1 MTHSDCIAY
10 LRTLPD
16 ASVDSCVTD
25 PPYELGFMGKKWD
38 SSGIAYFVELWREVL
53 RVLKPGAHLLAFGG
67 TRTHHRMVCAIEDA
81 GFEIRD
87 EMQYLYGSGFPK
99 SANVSKMI
107 DQQERDKWLKVG
119 KAIDNTSE
127 ASILEAW
134 KNYSENAPT
143 AGVIFQSESP
153 EAGQHTPACDSV
165 LVTARQRASR
175 ESNSSNA
182 SGVTVLLSEVLPIF
196 AGNPIALRN
205 AVVAELNGL
214 AESAG
219 SQRSMFDS
227 ALCAAKESQSESTA
241 ATLRAGE
248 ALMTWL
254 GKTKSSSKADTDAL
268 CAALTD
274 DLRRITL
281 SQSKTF
287 QSFDTTQQTAFVSAT
302 TATITES
309 TAASL
314 ISFTVATLR
323 SKAIDKAAGAER
335 DVVGKNENW
344 RPAKTHGGAGFDSAV
359 GSGPA
364 TMDIT
369 APATAAAKQWDGWGT
384 ALKPA
389 CEPICVARKPLC
401 GTVAANVLKHGTGG
415 INVDGCRVEWK
426 SQDDLSA
433 QARAF
438 SPNST
443 AWTGGHNDKAGTAN
457 FACASKGPANPTNP
471 QGRWPANVILS
482 HAEGCVCTGTK
493 RVKGQADRGLE
504 QTQARSWKNSSTAG
518 INRTGHA
525 DASGLEL
532 VEAWQCVEGC
542 PVRLLDAQSG
552 ESKNTTGV
560 RDPNGTMGYHGGASG
575 LPGIVSG
582 HSDTGGASR
591 FFYTAKASKSDREH
605 FNTHATVKPLAL
617 MRYLVRLVTP
627 PGGVVLDMF
636 AGSGTTLVAARQE
649 GFRFL
654 GCDAD
659 EGHVRIAQD
668 RLALELPF
676 ET

>member
-38 SSGIAYFVELWREVL
+38 SSGIAYSVELWREVL

-87 EMQYLYGSGFPK
+87 EMQWLYGSGFPK
-99 SANVSKMI
+99 SLDV
-107 DQQERDKWLKVG
+107 
-119 KAIDNTSE
+119 
-127 ASILEAW
+127 
-134 KNYSENAPT
+134 
-143 AGVIFQSESP
+143 
-153 EAGQHTPACDSV
+153 
-165 LVTARQRASR
+165 
-175 ESNSSNA
+175 
-182 SGVTVLLSEVLPIF
+182 
-196 AGNPIALRN
+196 
-205 AVVAELNGL
+205 
-214 AESAG
+214 
-219 SQRSMFDS
+219 
-227 ALCAAKESQSESTA
+227 
-241 ATLRAGE
+241 
-248 ALMTWL
+248 
-254 GKTKSSSKADTDAL
+254 
-268 CAALTD
+268 
-274 DLRRITL
+274 
-281 SQSKTF
+281 
-287 QSFDTTQQTAFVSAT
+287 
-302 TATITES
+302 
-309 TAASL
+309 
-314 ISFTVATLR
+314 

-401 GTVAANVLKHGTGG
+401 GTVAANVLAHGTGG
-415 INVDGCRVEWK
+415 INVDGSRID
-426 SQDDLSA
+426 SGNTHGSA
-433 QARAF
+433 SSAGLGSGNPASGVPF
-438 SPNST
+438 V
-443 AWTGGHNDKAGTAN
+443 GGVISAPH
-457 FACASKGPANPTNP
+457 P

-493 RVKGQADRGLE
+493 RVKGSDAGVTR
-504 QTQARSWKNSSTAG
+504 TTAEG
-518 INRTGHA
+518 WGMAKERRNVKHA
-525 DASGLEL
+525 DADGLET

-552 ESKNTTGV
+552 ERPTGGPGITNADNIK
-560 RDPNGTMGYHGGASG
+560 REWGGLNGTRQSIGYG
-575 LPGIVSG
+575 
-582 HSDTGGASR
+582 DTGGASR
-591 FFYTAKASKSDREH
+591 FFKTFHPAEGSRMFYSAKTPSNQRLKVLHCDCEAAKNKECQKPDLNQNAKTAGHSQSKAISDEHSTDAAGSSTSSFGSKPLDLFQQDSASTTSTKTSRTTDSKTCGLSALPSTSESTADASCETASGGSRAESAESENQSGEKTGISPAKDGRSTDDASPVISESWLKKSACGKCGKPLREVG
-605 FNTHATVKPLAL
+605 HATQKPLAL

>member
-38 SSGIAYFVELWREVL
+38 SSGIAYSVELWREVL
-53 RVLKPGAHLLAFGG
+53 RALKPGAHLLAFGG

-87 EMQYLYGSGFPK
+87 EMQWLYGSGFPK
-99 SANVSKMI
+99 SLDVSK
-107 DQQERDKWLKVG
+107 
-119 KAIDNTSE
+119 T
-127 ASILEAW
+127 
-134 KNYSENAPT
+134 
-143 AGVIFQSESP
+143 
-153 EAGQHTPACDSV
+153 
-165 LVTARQRASR
+165 
-175 ESNSSNA
+175 
-182 SGVTVLLSEVLPIF
+182 
-196 AGNPIALRN
+196 
-205 AVVAELNGL
+205 
-214 AESAG
+214 
-219 SQRSMFDS
+219 
-227 ALCAAKESQSESTA
+227 
-241 ATLRAGE
+241 
-248 ALMTWL
+248 
-254 GKTKSSSKADTDAL
+254 
-268 CAALTD
+268 
-274 DLRRITL
+274 
-281 SQSKTF
+281 
-287 QSFDTTQQTAFVSAT
+287 
-302 TATITES
+302 
-309 TAASL
+309 
-314 ISFTVATLR
+314 
-323 SKAIDKAAGAER
+323 IDKAAGAER
-335 DVVGKNENW
+335 EVVGPSRWNIVKGSNEKQEGCLI
-344 RPAKTHGGAGFDSAV
+344 RPGGKHDE
-359 GSGPA
+359 
-364 TMDIT
+364 T

-401 GTVAANVLKHGTGG
+401 GTVAANVLAHGTGA
-415 INVDGCRVEWK
+415 INVDGSRID
-426 SQDDLSA
+426 SGGTHGSA
-433 QARAF
+433 SSAGLGSGKPASGVPF
-438 SPNST
+438 V
-443 AWTGGHNDKAGTAN
+443 GGVISAPH
-457 FACASKGPANPTNP
+457 P

-493 RVKGQADRGLE
+493 RVKGTQEAP
-504 QTQARSWKNSSTAG
+504 QTAKRASEGWGMEASGKKP
-518 INRTGHA
+518 GHA
-525 DASGLEL
+525 DADGLET

-552 ESKNTTGV
+552 ESKSTTGV

>member
-38 SSGIAYFVELWREVL
+38 SSGIAYSVELWREVL
-53 RVLKPGAHLLAFGG
+53 RALKPGAHLLAFGG

-87 EMQYLYGSGFPK
+87 EMQWLYGSGFPK
-99 SANVSKMI
+99 SLDVSKMI
-107 DQQERDKWLKVG
+107 DQQERNKWLNVS
-119 KAIDNTSE
+119 KAIDNIDQST
-127 ASILEAW
+127 IMEAW
-134 KNYSENAPT
+134 KERSKTAINAGLSFRSELPGVGLPT
-143 AGVIFQSESP
+143 PS
-153 EAGQHTPACDSV
+153 CDSV
-165 LVTARQRASR
+165 PVS
-175 ESNSSNA
+175 
-182 SGVTVLLSEVLPIF
+182 VLLQ
-196 AGNPIALRN
+196 ANPKSSDAIAI
-205 AVVAELNGL
+205 VAELSSSEAPLTSKGL
-214 AESAG
+214 ALSVLSSAG
-219 SQRSMFDS
+219 ENEKRDRAKSAESLPRSDQ
-227 ALCAAKESQSESTA
+227 AKSSDIGIVQCDVREWPSESTA

-274 DLRRITL
+274 DLRHITL

-287 QSFDTTQQTAFVSAT
+287 QSFDTTQQTAFVSAI

-335 DVVGKNENW
+335 EVVGENPNN
-344 RPAKTHGGAGFDSAV
+344 RPNCAGKQTRSMAAPITV
-359 GSGPA
+359 QP
-364 TMDIT
+364 IT
-369 APATAAAKQWDGWGT
+369 APATDAAKQWQGWGT

-401 GTVAANVLKHGTGG
+401 GTVAANVLAHGTGA
-415 INVDGCRVEWK
+415 INVDGSRID
-426 SQDDLSA
+426 SGGTHGSA
-433 QARAF
+433 SSAGLGSGKPASGVPF
-438 SPNST
+438 V
-443 AWTGGHNDKAGTAN
+443 GGVISAPH
-457 FACASKGPANPTNP
+457 P

-493 RVKGQADRGLE
+493 RVKGSDAGVTR
-504 QTQARSWKNSSTAG
+504 TTAEG
-518 INRTGHA
+518 WGMAKERRNVKHA
-525 DASGLEL
+525 DADGLET

-552 ESKNTTGV
+552 TLTSPAPYVRGSSVGAKGIYGKGMGDKAQGV
-560 RDPNGTMGYHGGASG
+560 DQDGY
-575 LPGIVSG
+575 
-582 HSDTGGASR
+582 SDTGGASR
-591 FFYTAKASKSDREH
+591 FFYTAKASRSEREH

>member
-38 SSGIAYFVELWREVL
+38 SSGIAYSVELWREVL
-53 RVLKPGAHLLAFGG
+53 RTLKPGAHLLAFGG

-87 EMQYLYGSGFPK
+87 EMQWLYGSGFPK
-99 SANVSKMI
+99 SLDVSKAVEKVDAVEARLSRRYLFTEWMVSVCPLTGAEMDKVCGTNTMGRHWTDRPPGGKQPDVATREHFEKLRPHFTCAVPDWI
-107 DQQERDKWLKVG
+107 EKLVDERTV
-119 KAIDNTSE
+119 E
-127 ASILEAW
+127 
-134 KNYSENAPT
+134 SEN
-143 AGVIFQSESP
+143 FK
-153 EAGQHTPACDSV
+153 
-165 LVTARQRASR
+165 RR
-175 ESNSSNA
+175 E
-182 SGVTVLLSEVLPIF
+182 
-196 AGNPIALRN
+196 
-205 AVVAELNGL
+205 
-214 AESAG
+214 
-219 SQRSMFDS
+219 
-227 ALCAAKESQSESTA
+227 
-241 ATLRAGE
+241 
-248 ALMTWL
+248 
-254 GKTKSSSKADTDAL
+254 
-268 CAALTD
+268 
-274 DLRRITL
+274 
-281 SQSKTF
+281 
-287 QSFDTTQQTAFVSAT
+287 
-302 TATITES
+302 
-309 TAASL
+309 
-314 ISFTVATLR
+314 
-323 SKAIDKAAGAER
+323 
-335 DVVGKNENW
+335 VVGKHPEGSS
-344 RPAKTHGGAGFDSAV
+344 PGGFGEHRFTFNSQ
-359 GSGPA
+359 
-364 TMDIT
+364 DIT
-369 APATAAAKQWDGWGT
+369 APATAAAKQWQGWGT

-401 GTVAANVLKHGTGG
+401 GTVAANVLAHGTGA
-415 INVDGCRVEWK
+415 INVDGSRID
-426 SQDDLSA
+426 SGGTHGSA
-433 QARAF
+433 SSAGLGSGKPASGVPF
-438 SPNST
+438 V
-443 AWTGGHNDKAGTAN
+443 GGVISAPHPK
-457 FACASKGPANPTNP
+457 
-471 QGRWPANVILS
+471 GRWPANVILS

-525 DASGLEL
+525 DADGLET

-552 ESKNTTGV
+552 ESKSTTGV

-591 FFYTAKASKSDREH
+591 FFYTAKSSKSDREH

>member
-1 MTHSDCIAY
+1 MNTMTHSDCIAY

-38 SSGIAYFVELWREVL
+38 SSGIAYSVELWREVL
-53 RVLKPGAHLLAFGG
+53 RALKPGAHLLAFGG

-87 EMQYLYGSGFPK
+87 EMQWLYGSGFPK
-99 SANVSKMI
+99 SLDV
-107 DQQERDKWLKVG
+107 
-119 KAIDNTSE
+119 
-127 ASILEAW
+127 
-134 KNYSENAPT
+134 
-143 AGVIFQSESP
+143 
-153 EAGQHTPACDSV
+153 
-165 LVTARQRASR
+165 
-175 ESNSSNA
+175 
-182 SGVTVLLSEVLPIF
+182 
-196 AGNPIALRN
+196 
-205 AVVAELNGL
+205 
-214 AESAG
+214 
-219 SQRSMFDS
+219 
-227 ALCAAKESQSESTA
+227 
-241 ATLRAGE
+241 
-248 ALMTWL
+248 
-254 GKTKSSSKADTDAL
+254 
-268 CAALTD
+268 
-274 DLRRITL
+274 
-281 SQSKTF
+281 
-287 QSFDTTQQTAFVSAT
+287 
-302 TATITES
+302 
-309 TAASL
+309 
-314 ISFTVATLR
+314 
-323 SKAIDKAAGAER
+323 SKAIDKAAGELQTQS
-335 DVVGKNENW
+335 VGFNV
-344 RPAKTHGGAGFDSAV
+344 AGKS
-359 GSGPA
+359 SGLGTIQRQELRSDNPNYSPY
-364 TMDIT
+364 
-369 APATAAAKQWDGWGT
+369 APATPAAAQWAGWGT

-401 GTVAANVLKHGTGG
+401 GTVAANVLAHGTGG
-415 INVDGCRVEWK
+415 INVDGCRIGMNEP
-426 SQDDLSA
+426 D
-433 QARAF
+433 RAAYEEKRRSF
-438 SPNST
+438 
-443 AWTGGHNDKAGTAN
+443 AGTKTNNGRAVTFNSGPVLSPEQLIAN
-457 FACASKGPANPTNP
+457 SAK
-471 QGRWPANVILS
+471 GRWPANVILS

-518 INRTGHA
+518 INRTGYA
-525 DASGLEL
+525 DADGLET

-552 ESKNTTGV
+552 ERPTGGPGITNADNIK
-560 RDPNGTMGYHGGASG
+560 REWGGLNGTFQSIGYG
-575 LPGIVSG
+575 
-582 HSDTGGASR
+582 DTGGASS

>member
-1 MTHSDCIAY
+1 MNTMTHSDCIAY

-38 SSGIAYFVELWREVL
+38 SSGIAYSVELWREVL

-67 TRTHHRMVCAIEDA
+67 SRTHHRMVCAIEDA

-87 EMQYLYGSGFPK
+87 EMQWLYGSGFPK
-99 SANVSKMI
+99 SLDV
-107 DQQERDKWLKVG
+107 
-119 KAIDNTSE
+119 
-127 ASILEAW
+127 
-134 KNYSENAPT
+134 
-143 AGVIFQSESP
+143 
-153 EAGQHTPACDSV
+153 
-165 LVTARQRASR
+165 
-175 ESNSSNA
+175 
-182 SGVTVLLSEVLPIF
+182 
-196 AGNPIALRN
+196 
-205 AVVAELNGL
+205 
-214 AESAG
+214 
-219 SQRSMFDS
+219 
-227 ALCAAKESQSESTA
+227 
-241 ATLRAGE
+241 
-248 ALMTWL
+248 
-254 GKTKSSSKADTDAL
+254 
-268 CAALTD
+268 
-274 DLRRITL
+274 
-281 SQSKTF
+281 
-287 QSFDTTQQTAFVSAT
+287 
-302 TATITES
+302 
-309 TAASL
+309 
-314 ISFTVATLR
+314 

-335 DVVGKNENW
+335 EVVGTKLG
-344 RPAKTHGGAGFDSAV
+344 RPGMSKDGSNQRNGFDAAF
-359 GSGPA
+359 GGDASGAMP
-364 TMDIT
+364 TDIT
-369 APATAAAKQWDGWGT
+369 APATAAAAQWDGWGT

-389 CEPICVARKPLC
+389 CEPICVARKPLE
-401 GTVAANVLKHGTGG
+401 GTVAANTLKHGTGG
-415 INVDGCRVEWK
+415 INVDGCRIK
-426 SQDDLSA
+426 AADGDYDHPGDT
-433 QARAF
+433 
-438 SPNST
+438 SPSST
-443 AWTGGHNDKAGTAN
+443 GVCFGAMPNKETQRPPHA
-457 FACASKGPANPTNP
+457 
-471 QGRWPANVILS
+471 QGRWPSNCLLS

-493 RVKGQADRGLE
+493 RVKGSDAGMTR
-504 QTQARSWKNSSTAG
+504 TTAEG
-518 INRTGHA
+518 WGMAKERRNVKHA
-525 DASGLEL
+525 DADGLET

-552 ESKNTTGV
+552 ESKSTTGV